1 MWLAEEHS
9 DVGLAL
15 FDYKT
20 PLHFG
25 VGFAAG
31 TFGLNPHLAALL
43 FIAAKAGKV
52 ALEEGLGYALFGKKE
67 QQSHGNEMMD
77 LLAEMTGILAGHKA
91 RSLITGQPALPA
103 HGLGLGLDGKIA
115 GRIGNE
121 FYSAA
126 AGTPLPRP
134 LPDEAWRQTR

>member
-1 MWLAEEHS
+1 MWLAEQMP

-20 PLHFG
+20 PMHFG

-31 TFGLNPHLAALL
+31 TLGLNPHLAAFL

-52 ALEEGLGYALFGKKE
+52 ALEEGMGHALFGKKE
-67 QQSHGNEMMD
+67 VQSYGNEMMD
-77 LLAEMTGILAGHKA
+77 LLAEMTGILAGLKT
-91 RSLITGQPALPA
+91 RSLITGGPALPA
-103 HGLGLGLDGKIA
+103 HGLGLDGKVA

-121 FYSAA
+121 YYYAA
-126 AGTPLPRP
+126 AGQTPMVAPP
-134 LPDEAWRQTR
+134 YPEG

>member
-1 MWLAEEHS
+1 MWLAEEYAA
-9 DVGLAL
+9 VGLAL

-31 TFGLNPHLAALL
+31 TLGLNPHIAALL

-52 ALEEGLGYALFGKKE
+52 ALEEGLGHALFGEKE
-67 QQSHGNEMMD
+67 EQSYGNEMMD
-77 LLAEMTGILAGHKA
+77 LLAEMMGVISGLKA
-91 RSLITGQPALPA
+91 RSLITGAPALPA
-103 HGLGLGLDGKIA
+103 HGLGLDGKIA

-121 FYSAA
+121 FYYAA
-126 AGTPLPRP
+126 AGMPAPAP
-134 LPDEAWRQTR
+134 LPDHAWQQTG

>member
-1 MWLAEEHS
+1 MWLADRTS

-31 TFGLNPHLAALL
+31 GLGLSAHVAALL

-52 ALEEGLGYALFGKKE
+52 ALEEGLGHALFADKE
-67 QQSHGNEMMD
+67 PQSYGNEMMD
-77 LLAEMTGILAGHKA
+77 LLAEMTGILAGLKA
-91 RSLITGQPALPA
+91 RSLITGAPAAPV
-103 HGLGLGLDGKIA
+103 HGAPLGGKIA
-115 GRIGNE
+115 GRIGNQ
-121 FYSAA
+121 FYSAV
-126 AGTPLPRP
+126 AGPLPRV
-134 LPDEAWRQTR
+134 LPMEAWASGSR